1 MKTLVILGAARPKG
15 HTRQMVD
22 LLLEHLEGE
31 AEIIDA
37 YRTDVKSCMDC
48 RYCWK
53 NPGCCVKDEMQEIY
67 SYIEECDNV
76 LIASPIYFSELTGK
90 LLDLGSRLQTYFSAK
105 FFRNDMPITK
115 EKKSAVLLV
124 GGGKGSM
131 EKAFDTAQ
139 ILLRDIKATNLF
151 PLISFHGTDDSVVAE
166 DPEILKKL
174 DELCDFF
181 NS

>member
-1 MKTLVILGAARPKG
+1 
-15 HTRQMVD
+15 
-22 LLLEHLEGE
+22 
-31 AEIIDA
+31 
-37 YRTDVKSCMDC
+37 
-48 RYCWK
+48 
-53 NPGCCVKDEMQEIY
+53 
-67 SYIEECDNV
+67 
-76 LIASPIYFSELTGK
+76 
-90 LLDLGSRLQTYFSAK
+90 
-105 FFRNDMPITK
+105 
-115 EKKSAVLLV
+115 
-124 GGGKGSM
+124 M